1 MADGPDG
8 PDESWRPAVD
18 DQGCDI
24 EVVHL
29 GLDGRDGGASDG
41 SAGHRYAVRWWDPA
55 FRAGR
60 RHRFVLV
67 ANGGQPE
74 MATDGFD

>member
-1 MADGPDG
+1 MADGADG
-8 PDESWRPAVD
+8 PWQPAVAHGRVVD

-24 EVVHL
+24 EIVHL
-29 GLDGRDGGASDG
+29 GRADRDHA
-41 SAGHRYAVRWWDPA
+41 AGHRYAVRWWDPA

-67 ANGGQPE
+67 ANGGQP
-74 MATDGFD
+74 AVASDGFD